1 MLPPAPGGHN
11 HGMTSARDHAL
22 AFCARFGLR
31 APILQAPMASAS
43 PPALGIAVA
52 NAGGMGGMG
61 ALQSSPAEIAD
72 WAKQF
77 RACSNGAFQI
87 NLWAPD
93 PDPVRDPAREA
104 AARAALATLGP
115 EPPPLGD
122 GPFLPDFA
130 AQCRA
135 VLAAGPAVVSTI
147 MGLWE
152 PDFVAELKA
161 RGILWICNATTLAEA
176 REAEAAGADA
186 VIAQGAEAGGHRG
199 SFDAARA
206 EAQLTGLFALIPRFA
221 DALSVPVIAAG
232 GIMDGRGVAAALTL
246 GASAV
251 QLGTAF
257 LRCPEAGIAP
267 AWAEAMAR
275 SGPEDTVMTRGFSGR
290 LARGIANEAT
300 ALFERVPPA
309 PYPLQRVLT
318 TPMRAAAAKEGDA
331 SRMQLWAG
339 QGVALSTA
347 EPAAEM
353 VRRLWAE
360 AEGLLPR

>member
-1 MLPPAPGGHN
+1 MSS
-11 HGMTSARDHAL
+11 TRDRAL

-31 APILQAPMASAS
+31 LPILQAPMAGAS
-43 PPALGIAVA
+43 PPGLGIAVA
-52 NAGGMGGMG
+52 QAGGMAALG

-72 WAKQF
+72 WAKAF
-77 RACSNGAFQI
+77 RAGSNGAFQI

-93 PDPVRDPAREA
+93 PPPLRDAVREDAVRT
-104 AARAALATLGP
+104 ALATLGP
-115 EPPPLGD
+115 EPPPPGE

-135 VLAAGPAVVSTI
+135 ILAAGPAVVSSI

-152 PDFVAELKA
+152 PEFVAEMKA

-186 VIAQGAEAGGHRG
+186 IIAQGAEAGGHRG
-199 SFDAARA
+199 SFSPEAA
-206 EAQLTGLFALIPRFA
+206 EAQLIGLFALIPRFA

-257 LRCPEAGIAP
+257 LRCPETAIAP
-267 AWAEAMAR
+267 PWAEALATAA
-275 SGPEDTVMTRGFSGR
+275 PEDTVLTRGFSGR
-290 LARGIANEAT
+290 LARGVANTAT
-300 ALFERVPPA
+300 ALFESVPPA
-309 PYPLQRVLT
+309 PYPLQRILT

-339 QGVALSTA
+339 QGVALSRA
-347 EPAAEM
+347 EPAADL
-353 VRRLWAE
+353 VRRIWSEAE
-360 AEGLLPR
+360 ALLPS